1 MKISA
6 IVLSIVFIALV
17 RPEFQANATSSTD
30 FTSDCLQ
37 EQANSAAGS
46 NSLVVSFNGPP
57 ALGDTVVLMLAY
69 GNKANR
75 KNFKVSGLGSG
86 VTWTPG
92 YAPGLKK
99 GFGMAFFYGTGLD
112 GISDSVTIT
121 APQNDNLV
129 ATIQEWT
136 NLGTVEDTKA
146 HKTATKNNTTPT
158 ITVHT
163 KNANDIIFNTV
174 LYGGTVPPQSSPPT
188 GAFLFHGNA
197 GNTFAPI
204 MQGAYLKTLAKGKY
218 TNSFNL
224 QSATTWVSFA
234 TAVKSVPGPNQ
245 LFSAATP
252 LTDYTSRATLP
263 RILSRPSLQWLEY

>member
-6 IVLSIVFIALV
+6 IVISIVLIITVV
-17 RPEFQANATSSTD
+17 RPQFQASAASSTD

-75 KNFKVSGLGSG
+75 KNFKVSGLGSS

-112 GISDSVTIT
+112 GSVI
-121 APQNDNLV
+121 P
-129 ATIQEWT
+129 
-136 NLGTVEDTKA
+136 
-146 HKTATKNNTTPT
+146 
-158 ITVHT
+158 
-163 KNANDIIFNTV
+163 
-174 LYGGTVPPQSSPPT
+174 
-188 GAFLFHGNA
+188 
-197 GNTFAPI
+197 
-204 MQGAYLKTLAKGKY
+204 
-218 TNSFNL
+218 
-224 QSATTWVSFA
+224 
-234 TAVKSVPGPNQ
+234 
-245 LFSAATP
+245 
-252 LTDYTSRATLP
+252 
-263 RILSRPSLQWLEY
+263 